1 MGNVSKPASRGIW
14 VDWRYFSIYWKCIKS
29 CNEKSD
35 KRYFLEDDGQYSKK
49 IHELRNNLP
58 FLSEKMKIEKLE
70 KLVANLHNKTEYI
83 VHIINLKQ
91 ALTHGLIIKKVH
103 RIIKSN
109 QKAWFWEILFYVDE
123 SCSS

>member
-1 MGNVSKPASRGIW
+1 
-14 VDWRYFSIYWKCIKS
+14 
-29 CNEKSD
+29 
-35 KRYFLEDDGQYSKK
+35 
-49 IHELRNNLP
+49 
-58 FLSEKMKIEKLE
+58 MKIEKFE

-109 QKAWFWEILFYVDE
+109 QKAWF
-123 SCSS
+123 